1 MADAIADK
9 AAALLQSIQTK
20 PGDCPQAEMA
30 KLRPV
35 CTLAEENYQTLLGL
49 IKKMKDAESV
59 LQKPRGGEPASPDTI
74 EEAKSLFQ
82 DAKESYLELGN
93 QINEGIKPVHGMA
106 KVYVEDLLVQNLYK
120 TYLAKLLCSLETL
133 NPVEPFVRRH
143 ADGSFVFD
151 REEMLLNDE
160 DERRGL
166 TLVRKKNEL
175 QDTVQRAVV
184 MLECRYQKRLLANRV
199 KAGESTNKI
208 VRKLQALAIQ
218 DPEDLHTHIWIA
230 NLLTKELSRENNQN
244 TRVTLR
250 DDILNHCK
258 KAFSLI
264 DDFLN
269 LQGIQNLNERD
280 RRRSEYVKTITQIR
294 KPLVR

>member
-1 MADAIADK
+1 
-9 AAALLQSIQTK
+9 
-20 PGDCPQAEMA
+20 
-30 KLRPV
+30 
-35 CTLAEENYQTLLGL
+35 
-49 IKKMKDAESV
+49 
-59 LQKPRGGEPASPDTI
+59 
-74 EEAKSLFQ
+74 
-82 DAKESYLELGN
+82 
-93 QINEGIKPVHGMA
+93 MA